1 METLNLMRN
10 IKYIELYLLLLTIFN
25 IIFIYIQIIL

>member
-25 IIFIYIQIIL
+25 IIFIYIYK